1 MNQSFERC
9 RGASLDGTSDSGCV
23 CRRTPEGTRRNRP
36 CLWRFPLSRNAILA
50 GLLLGLERASGEVGI
65 TMMLGGNLDDR
76 TNTLSLEILN
86 CVLRRDFD
94 AATAL
99 CVLLVGFATV
109 VSELLLIVQA
119 KTVF

>member
-1 MNQSFERC
+1 MVHPIQVAFAGERLKELEETARVC
-9 RGASLDGTSDSGCV
+9 GASHL
-23 CRRTPEGTRRNRP
+23 RT
-36 CLWRFPLSRNAILA
+36 LFLVALPLSRNAILA
-50 GLLLGLERASGEVGI
+50 GLLLELERASGEVGI

-86 CVLRRDFD
+86 CVSRGDFD

>member
-1 MNQSFERC
+1 
-9 RGASLDGTSDSGCV
+9 
-23 CRRTPEGTRRNRP
+23 
-36 CLWRFPLSRNAILA
+36 
-50 GLLLGLERASGEVGI
+50 
-65 TMMLGGNLDDR
+65 MMLGGNLDDR

-86 CVLRRDFD
+86 CVSRGDFD

>member
-1 MNQSFERC
+1 MVRPIQVAFAGERLKELEETARVC
-9 RGASLDGTSDSGCV
+9 GASHL
-23 CRRTPEGTRRNRP
+23 RT
-36 CLWRFPLSRNAILA
+36 LFLVALPLSRNAILA
-50 GLLLGLERASGEVGI
+50 GLLLELERASGEVGI

-86 CVLRRDFD
+86 CVSRGDFD
-94 AATAL
+94 ATAL